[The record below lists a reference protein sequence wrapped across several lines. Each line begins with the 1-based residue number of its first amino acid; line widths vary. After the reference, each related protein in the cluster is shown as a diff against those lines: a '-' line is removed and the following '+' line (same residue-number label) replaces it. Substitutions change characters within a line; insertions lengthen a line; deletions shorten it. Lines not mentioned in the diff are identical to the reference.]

1 MAFTHIAGTGS
12 AVPQK
17 VLTNDDMAKLVDTSD
32 EWIVSHTGI
41 RQRHVVGP
49 EENAATLGCQAAR
62 RALEDAGVA
71 PEELGTV
78 IVTTTTPDYAIYP
91 SVACEIQGMLGAK
104 HAAAFDLSAACP
116 GFVYGLVVARGMMQ
130 VDPRPILV
138 VSTEIMSR
146 TINWSDRNT
155 CCLFGD
161 GAGAVVLKNADAPG
175 GLGFHL
181 LGADGT
187 GALAIHR
194 EGGVRTEETA
204 RNAPGDLKMDGRA
217 VFNFA
222 VRSFCDIIAQTLEHY
237 GWTEKDVAWIVPHQ
251 ANTRIIDAAV
261 KRIAVP
267 HEKFY
272 VNIDRFANTSSAS
285 IPIALDEMRQQGLV
299 KRGDR
304 LIFAAFGAGLVYGGI
319 TVEWTK

>member
-1 MAFTHIAGTGS
+1 MHIQIAGTGS
-12 AVPQK
+12 AVPERI
-17 VLTNDDMAKLVDTSD
+17 LTNDDMARMVDTSD

-41 RQRHVVGP
+41 RQRHVVAP

-62 RALEDAGVA
+62 KALADAGVA
-71 PEELGTV
+71 PTELSTI

-91 SVACEIQGMLGAK
+91 SVACEIQGMLGAG

-116 GFVYGLVVARGMMQ
+116 GFVYGLVVARGLMQ
-130 VDPRPILV
+130 VDPRPVLV

-161 GAGAVVLKNADAPG
+161 GAGAVVLTPSDKP

-204 RNAPGDLKMDGRA
+204 RQAPGDLKMDGRA

-237 GWTEKDVAWIVPHQ
+237 GWTEKDVSWVVPHQ

-267 HEKFY
+267 KEKFY

-285 IPIALDEMRQQGLV
+285 IPIALDEMKENGLI

-319 TVEWTK
+319 TVEWTKD

>member
-1 MAFTHIAGTGS
+1 MYTHIVGTGS
-12 AVPQK
+12 AVPAR
-17 VLTNDDMAKLVDTSD
+17 VVTNDDLSKIVDTSD

-41 RQRHVVGP
+41 RQRHIVSA
-49 EENAATLGCQAAR
+49 EENASTLGCAAAK
-62 RALEDAGVA
+62 RALEDAGIA
-71 PEELGTV
+71 PEEIGTI
-78 IVTTTTPDYAIYP
+78 IVTSTTPDYAVYP
-91 SVACEIQGMLGAK
+91 STACLIQGMLGAVN
-104 HAAAFDLSAACP
+104 AAAFDIAAACP
-116 GFVYGLVVARGMMQ
+116 GFVYGLTVAKGLMQ
-130 VDPRPILV
+130 IDDRPVLV
-138 VSTEIMSR
+138 ISTEIMSR

-161 GAGAVVLKNADAPG
+161 GAGAVVLKNSETPG

-181 LGADGT
+181 IGADGT

-222 VRSFCDIIAQTLEHY
+222 VRSFCDIISKAFEHY
-237 GWTEKDVAWIVPHQ
+237 GWTEKDIAWIVPHQ

-261 KRIAVP
+261 KRINVP
-267 HEKFY
+267 VEKFY

-285 IPIALDEMRQQGLV
+285 IPIALDEMV
-299 KRGDR
+299 KKNLIKKGDR
-304 LIFAAFGAGLVYGGI
+304 LIFAAFGAGLVYGG
-319 TVEWTK
+319 VALEWTK

>member
-1 MAFTHIAGTGS
+1 MYTHIIGTGS
-12 AVPQK
+12 AVPSR
-17 VLTNDDMAKLVDTSD
+17 VLTNSDLAKMVDTSD

-41 RQRHVVGP
+41 RQRHVVSP
-49 EENAATLGCQAAR
+49 EENASTLGCEAAR
-62 RALEDAGVA
+62 RALADAGIEA
-71 PEELGTV
+71 EALGMI

-91 SVACEIQGMLGAK
+91 SVACCIQGMLGAK
-104 HAAAFDLSAACP
+104 NAAAFDMNAACP
-116 GFVYGLVVARGMMQ
+116 GFVFGLVTARGLMQ
-130 VDPRPILV
+130 LDDRPVLV
-138 VSTEIMSR
+138 ISTEIMSR

-161 GAGAVVLKNADAPG
+161 GAGAVVLQNSDQPG
-175 GLGFHL
+175 GLGFHI

-187 GALAIHR
+187 GAQAITR

-204 RNAPGDLKMDGRA
+204 HQAPGDLKMDGRA

-222 VRSFCDIIAQTLEHY
+222 VRSFCDIVLKTFEHY
-237 GWTEKDVAWIVPHQ
+237 GYTEKDFAWVVPHQ

-261 KRIAVP
+261 KRIDVP
-267 HEKFY
+267 VEKFY

-285 IPIALDEMRQQGLV
+285 IPIALDEMKERGLIH
-299 KRGDR
+299 RGDR
-304 LIFAAFGAGLVYGGI
+304 LLFAAFGAGLVYGGL

>member
-1 MAFTHIAGTGS
+1 MYTHIAGTGS
-12 AVPQK
+12 AVPQRI
-17 VLTNDDMAKLVDTSD
+17 LTNDDLAKMVETSD

-49 EENAATLGCQAAR
+49 EENASTLGCEAAR

-71 PEELGTV
+71 PEELGTI
-78 IVTTTTPDYAIYP
+78 IVTSTTPDYAIYP
-91 SVACEIQGMLGAK
+91 STACVIQGMLGAK
-104 HAAAFDLSAACP
+104 NAAAFDLSAACP
-116 GFVYGLVVARGMMQ
+116 GFVYGLTVAKGLMRI
-130 VDPRPILV
+130 DDRPILV
-138 VSTEIMSR
+138 ISTEIMSR

-161 GAGAVVLKNADAPG
+161 GAGAVVLKTTEQPG

-181 LGADGT
+181 IGADGT

-204 RNAPGDLKMDGRA
+204 RQAPGDLKMDGRA

-222 VRSFCDIIAQTLEHY
+222 VRSFCDIIAKSLEHY
-237 GWTEKDVAWIVPHQ
+237 HYTEKDIAWIVPHQ

-261 KRIAVP
+261 KRIDVP
-267 HEKFY
+267 VEKFY

-285 IPIALDEMRQQGLV
+285 IPIALDEMAKKGMLH
-299 KRGDR
+299 KGDR
-304 LIFAAFGAGLVYGGI
+304 LILAAFGAGLVYGGI
-319 TVEWTK
+319 TLEWTK

>member
-1 MAFTHIAGTGS
+1 
-12 AVPQK
+12 
-17 VLTNDDMAKLVDTSD
+17 
-32 EWIVSHTGI
+32 
-41 RQRHVVGP
+41 
-49 EENAATLGCQAAR
+49 
-62 RALEDAGVA
+62 
-71 PEELGTV
+71 
-78 IVTTTTPDYAIYP
+78 
-91 SVACEIQGMLGAK
+91 MLGAK
-104 HAAAFDLSAACP
+104 HASAFDLSAACP

-161 GAGAVVLKNADAPG
+161 GAGAVVLKNTDEPG

-194 EGGVRTEETA
+194 EGGVRTDETA

-222 VRSFCDIIAQTLEHY
+222 VRSFCDIIAQTMEHY
-237 GWTEKDVAWIVPHQ
+237 GWTEKDITWIVPHQ

-285 IPIALDEMRQQGLV
+285 IPIALDEMKRDGLI

-304 LIFAAFGAGLVYGGI
+304 LVFAAFGAGLVYGGI